1 MGKNR
6 NNYYGRISSSGNGEN
21 QMSDAENPV
30 LISDDSLKD
39 NSSVFENSNKV
50 TNKIEELSEAVPETD
65 DTPTVEAEEPVVD
78 SSVDEEPVVDSPEEP
93 APTVAPLSEP
103 AKPEPVL
110 PASETSLVNESVL
123 ALVNPAQNFTSDAN
137 IKSWETNNRSN
148 IIRPIIENVFNEY
161 EKNMRPKAPIN
172 RQKGAEFQ
180 TTLYQ
185 TIVRVAQTKAFFNEN
200 WDYILNRFYENPNN
214 VYGINYVMRF
224 VDAMS
229 ITKADAVLYPRL
241 LNLLITTCDKKNMVE
256 NLRKVSLE
264 KTLSNVASNTMRS
277 NILGYYRQFVA

>member
-6 NNYYGRISSSGNGEN
+6 NYYGRISSSSNGEN

-50 TNKIEELSEAVPETD
+50 TNEIEELSEAVPETE
-65 DTPTVEAEEPVVD
+65 DTPAVDTEEPVVD
-78 SSVDEEPVVDSPEEP
+78 SSEEP
-93 APTVAPLSEP
+93 ATTVAPLSEP

-110 PASETSLVNESVL
+110 SATETSLVNESVL

-172 RQKGAEFQ
+172 RQKGAEYQ